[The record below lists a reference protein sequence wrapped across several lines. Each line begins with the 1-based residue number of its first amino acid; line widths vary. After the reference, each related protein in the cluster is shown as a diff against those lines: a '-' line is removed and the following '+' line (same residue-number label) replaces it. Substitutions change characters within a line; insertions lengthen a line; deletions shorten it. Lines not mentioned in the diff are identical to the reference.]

1 MHAKAML
8 VKYAAPLFHF
18 RMEDDK
24 VRLPDRLVIRQLADD
39 EKSDLYEPAGKVW
52 DGISL
57 IDSEGGFALC
67 CEEHVSHAR
76 QVSPKSARERLA
88 DVEQRFRRAVT
99 ALRLLG
105 PGDVG
110 IGVVGIWNEDR
121 RFRPHL
127 LAGVPAGCA
136 GYGLEPGD
144 VPDLK
149 QLVKVLESSLGQKK
163 GLRRAVS
170 RFNLAY
176 ERQSDEDK
184 LIDFWVALEGLFLQ
198 GEKGELSFKGAVR
211 IAHYLGQSPAE
222 RWRLYQEAKR
232 SYTVR
237 SKIVHGE
244 RVDEAKLEAGRSQTE
259 EIIRAA
265 LRAVVLDPK
274 SLDLDSLDKR
284 AVQGVPEPATR
295 RRQVT

>member
-1 MHAKAML
+1 MHTKAML
-8 VKYAAPLFHF
+8 RKYVAPLFNF
-18 RMEDDK
+18 RMDEHS
-24 VRLPDRLVIRQLADD
+24 VRLPDSLVIRGLMAD
-39 EKSDLYEPAGKVW
+39 EMEQLYEAAQQVKK
-52 DGISL
+52 GISL
-57 IDSEGGFALC
+57 DGSEGGFALC
-67 CEEHVSHAR
+67 CEEHVSYAR

-110 IGVVGIWNEDR
+110 IGVVGIWNEDS

-127 LAGVPAGCA
+127 MAGVPAGNA
-136 GYGLEPGD
+136 GYWLEPAH

-149 QLVKVLESSLGQKK
+149 HLVNVLESSLSQTK

-184 LIDFWVALEGLFLQ
+184 LIDFWVALEGLFLRK
-198 GEKGELSFKGAVR
+198 EMGELSFKGAVR
-211 IAHYLGQSPAE
+211 IAHFLGQSTDG
-222 RWRLYQEAKR
+222 RWRLYQEAKK

-244 RVDEAKLEAGRSQTE
+244 RVDEAKLEAARSQTE

-274 SLDLDSLDKR
+274 SLDLVSLDKR
-284 AVQGVPEPATR
+284 AVQGVPVPAR
-295 RRQVT
+295 WGLQVT